1 MLALTTAGAAQWM
14 DSVLLIVQ
22 RVLDAFG
29 LGSRYGLWRVLVLS
43 VAVLTIAVSHSAA
56 ADLGVAKNFFAAD
69 LAAVVEEAGGMPP
82 SAVVRAGDGRVLGYA
97 FSTHEVSG
105 SVGYSGRPLD
115 IVAAVT
121 PEGIIAGATIAAHEE
136 PILVIGIPREALAA
150 YVANFR
156 GFDVNASA
164 AARATGGS
172 AGPPIVAG
180 ASVTSTVIRDAILR
194 SARAVL
200 RVRSAQAD
208 PSAKPRLDRE
218 TLRRLSWPMLVAE
231 GAVRRLV
238 LTRGEA
244 ARLTGVPDSEP
255 DKTFIELWLAL
266 ATPPAIGESLVDQR
280 VFERELARLGPDDN
294 LVLIGG
300 TGLYSFM
307 GTEWRRS
314 GVFDRIEIVQ
324 GATTVRFAA
333 ADYTHVNA
341 LRAPGA
347 PELREIGLFRVAHST
362 GFDPTEPFRLDLTLV
377 RDPPGLDPPPIVSLE
392 YRVPERYLI
401 RSADQMAAGAA
412 PKLSPAAGSAEARA
426 PELAPMQA
434 PLWQDIWWARRFEIA
449 LLCLMLAALGAILVF
464 QKAVASRVK
473 FYHRLRTVYLAI
485 TFVFLGLVANAQLS
499 VVNVVTFIQA
509 FLSGFRWE
517 LFLLDPMV
525 FILWSFVAVSMLFW
539 GRGVFCG
546 WLCPFGAI
554 QELLNTFVRRFG
566 VPQFNIPFGLHER
579 LWMVKYVIFLVIL
592 AVSLNSIMAA
602 FGLAEVEPFKTAITL
617 KFMRDWPFV
626 AYAVGLLVVGL
637 VVERFFCRYLCPLG
651 AAIAIPARL
660 RMFEWLRRY
669 RECGFE
675 CQVCAR
681 HCTVQAIH
689 PLGQINPNECIHCL
703 QCQAIYFDKRICLHL
718 LRGAERRARQ
728 KSSRAAK
735 QAAGLLRS

>member
-1 MLALTTAGAAQWM
+1 M

-82 SAVVRAGDGRVLGYA
+82 SAAVRAGDGRVLGYA
-97 FSTHEVSG
+97 FSTREVSG

-401 RSADQMAAGAA
+401 RSADQTAAGAA
-412 PKLSPAAGSAEARA
+412 PKLSPA
-426 PELAPMQA
+426 
-434 PLWQDIWWARRFEIA
+434 
-449 LLCLMLAALGAILVF
+449 
-464 QKAVASRVK
+464 
-473 FYHRLRTVYLAI
+473 
-485 TFVFLGLVANAQLS
+485 
-499 VVNVVTFIQA
+499 
-509 FLSGFRWE
+509 
-517 LFLLDPMV
+517 
-525 FILWSFVAVSMLFW
+525 
-539 GRGVFCG
+539 
-546 WLCPFGAI
+546 
-554 QELLNTFVRRFG
+554 
-566 VPQFNIPFGLHER
+566 
-579 LWMVKYVIFLVIL
+579 
-592 AVSLNSIMAA
+592 
-602 FGLAEVEPFKTAITL
+602 
-617 KFMRDWPFV
+617 
-626 AYAVGLLVVGL
+626 
-637 VVERFFCRYLCPLG
+637 
-651 AAIAIPARL
+651 
-660 RMFEWLRRY
+660 
-669 RECGFE
+669 
-675 CQVCAR
+675 
-681 HCTVQAIH
+681 
-689 PLGQINPNECIHCL
+689 
-703 QCQAIYFDKRICLHL
+703 
-718 LRGAERRARQ
+718 
-728 KSSRAAK
+728 
-735 QAAGLLRS
+735 